1 MSKVKSRFQATV
13 WVLPT
18 TFVGMF
24 STPLELP
31 TSPWSH
37 SPRISQLGVIIHSR
51 PAPATQPV
59 LLLSKFADA
68 NWFANTRLPH
78 PRTRQSAV
86 TVTEFWTHAPPAV
99 P

>member
-1 MSKVKSRFQATV
+1 MSIVKSRFQATV

-18 TFVGMF
+18 AGRF

-31 TSPWSH
+31 VSAWSH

-51 PAPATQPV
+51 PRPATQPPLV
-59 LLLSKFADA
+59 LSTVADA
-68 NWFANTRLPH
+68 IVPPKAPGPH
-78 PRTRQSAV
+78 PLKRQSAV
-86 TVTEFWTHAPPAV
+86 TVTEFLTHAPPAV